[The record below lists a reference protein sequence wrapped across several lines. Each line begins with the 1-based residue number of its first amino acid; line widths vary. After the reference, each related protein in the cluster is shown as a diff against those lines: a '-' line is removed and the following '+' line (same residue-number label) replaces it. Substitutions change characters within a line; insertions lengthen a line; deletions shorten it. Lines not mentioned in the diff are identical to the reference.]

1 MKKKS
6 VIGIGIIAIIVIAIV
21 ISGYLYFRP
30 ELLGNINHNYKEKT
44 TIASSVSFSG
54 KAGDR
59 IKFSLRS
66 NIKNG
71 DLEIVLL
78 DSTGNEVYELAK
90 ATALETFFTLN
101 KEDSYTV
108 AAECSDFIGSYS
120 IKVYKAD

>member
-6 VIGIGIIAIIVIAIV
+6 IIGIGIIAIFVIAIV
-21 ISGYLYFRP
+21 ISGYLYFRL

-44 TIASSVSFSG
+44 TITSSVSFSG
-54 KAGDR
+54 KEGDR

-90 ATALETFFTLN
+90 ATALETFFTLD

-120 IKVYKAD
+120 IKVYKVD

>member
-6 VIGIGIIAIIVIAIV
+6 IIGIGIIAIIVIAIV

-71 DLEIVLL
+71 DLDIVLL

-90 ATALETFFTLN
+90 ATALETFFTLD

-120 IKVYKAD
+120 IKVYEAD